1 MNEQLTLSSSVRKD
15 LRTLKLIMVALG
27 NRFDR
32 FIESRF
38 PITFDVICIAGEVC
52 EEILSGA
59 WNTITGSNNLYD

>member
-38 PITFDVICIAGEVC
+38 PITFDVIWIAGEIC
-52 EEILSGA
+52 ECVLSGA
-59 WNTITGSNNLYD
+59 WKTMTGSNHLYD

>member
-1 MNEQLTLSSSVRKD
+1 MNEPPTHSSAVRQD
-15 LRTLKLIMVALG
+15 LRTLRLILVELC

-32 FIESRF
+32 FVERRF
-38 PITFDVICIAGEVC
+38 PITFDVLWIAGEVC